1 MKITKLG
8 SVILAVSIM
17 AIGALQTLSLSPFGY
32 WALGPLSIA
41 LFAIITKALD
51 PDTPLTKKR
60 AFTQGWLLG
69 FGLFASGASWIYVS
83 INTYGYAHPALAF
96 ALTLIFVA
104 GLALF
109 HGLFFFCFS
118 LLRGKSSYLNAA
130 VLAALWVLNDGL
142 RTVFLTGFPWL
153 FLGDG
158 HLDSPLSGWVP
169 ILGVYGISAIV
180 VATGAYLAVS
190 GKGLVRSSC
199 SATKLKSL
207 LTLCSLVIFWAAGYW
222 LNNVRWTH
230 EDEQSYKVA
239 LLQINIPQELKWRAS
254 QRPKTLELL
263 ASMTRENWDK
273 DIIFWPETAIPVLY
287 DQAKPL
293 LQHFATEASA
303 NDAAIVSGIPYRGW
317 DSSENQSILHN
328 SIVSIGEG
336 SGINHKQKLV
346 PFGEY
351 VPLQSLLRGLIAFF
365 DLPMSDFRK
374 GPADQPLLATKG
386 ALAAA
391 FICYEVVYPDFVASR
406 AEKAD
411 YLITIS
417 NDSWFG
423 TSIGPLQHLAMAQM
437 RALEN
442 GKYMIRATNNGVSA
456 IIDEKGKI
464 QQKTEQFVL
473 ATLQGNL
480 KTMKGQ
486 TPFSR
491 WGSWPIFILCAAILA
506 IRVVTS
512 RIARTNG
519 TTP

>member
-1 MKITKLG
+1 MKIKKLG

-32 WALGPLSIA
+32 WVLGPLSLA
-41 LFAIITKALD
+41 LFVIVTKALD
-51 PDTPLTKKR
+51 HTTPLTKKR

-83 INTYGYAHPALAF
+83 INTYGYAHPVLAF

-118 LLRGKSSYLNAA
+118 VLRGKSSYLNAG

-169 ILGVYGISAIV
+169 IIGVYGVSAIV
-180 VATGAYLAVS
+180 VATGAYLAAS
-190 GKGLVRSSC
+190 GTDLFSSE
-199 SATKLKSL
+199 SPGTKLKSL
-207 LTLCSLVIFWAAGYW
+207 ATFCLIAILWVAGYS
-222 LNNVRWTH
+222 LNNIRWTH
-230 EDEQSYKVA
+230 EEKQNFEVA

-263 ASMTRENWDK
+263 AGMTRENWDK

-293 LQHFATEASA
+293 LEHFATEASE

-328 SIVSIGEG
+328 SIVSIGDG
-336 SGINHKQKLV
+336 RGINHKQKLV

-374 GPADQPLLATKG
+374 GPSDQPLLSTKG

-406 AEKAD
+406 AQNAD

-456 IIDEKGKI
+456 IINDKGKI
-464 QQKTEQFVL
+464 QNQTEQFVL

-486 TPFSR
+486 TPFNR
-491 WGSWPIFILCAAILA
+491 WGSWPIFMLCAAILA
-506 IRVVTS
+506 IRVFS
-512 RIARTNG
+512 LRIARTNG